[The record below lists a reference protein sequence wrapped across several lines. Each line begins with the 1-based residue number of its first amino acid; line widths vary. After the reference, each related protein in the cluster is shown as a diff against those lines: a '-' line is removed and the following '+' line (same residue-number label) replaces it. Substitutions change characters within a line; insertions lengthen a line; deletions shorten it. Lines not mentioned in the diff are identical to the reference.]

1 MQDVIFQMIAYGAG
15 TIAGIML
22 TRYQIAAKQNELLDL
37 LIDEGFLRS
46 KVNNEG
52 NIVLLKY
59 HDNQQKQ

>member
-1 MQDVIFQMIAYGAG
+1 MIAYGAG
-15 TIAGIML
+15 TIAGVML
-22 TRYQIAAKQNELLDL
+22 TRYQIAVKQNELLDL

>member
-1 MQDVIFQMIAYGAG
+1 MIAYGAG

>member
-1 MQDVIFQMIAYGAG
+1 MIAYGAG
-15 TIAGIML
+15 TIAGILL